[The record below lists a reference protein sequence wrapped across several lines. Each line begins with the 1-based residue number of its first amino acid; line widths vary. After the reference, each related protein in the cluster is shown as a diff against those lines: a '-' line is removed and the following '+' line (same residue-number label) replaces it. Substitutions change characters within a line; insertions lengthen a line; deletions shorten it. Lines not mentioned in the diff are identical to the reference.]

1 MVKLNDSVNKLQWIS
16 YLRVIATVCVIIIHI
31 SYRVFDGPIG
41 SYFWWVGNVFDSSA
55 RFAVPIFVMLSGALL
70 LPKEYK
76 LSLFL
81 KKMTLR
87 IVFPFIFW
95 ILFYILFYLFRDI
108 HNEGSVSM
116 SYAFKFIVSNLYNI
130 PNFAFHFWYIYMLIG
145 LYLFIPIIG
154 KWIRIA
160 TEKEIEY
167 FLLLW
172 VLNLILCETEFGHKI
187 IDDFNLQIFTGYLG
201 YLILGYYL
209 SRKEINWSKKMVQI
223 LSFLFILF
231 GALFTIFGTWLLSL
245 HKGSYDSSFHNYLS
259 INVLILSVGL
269 FLFVKRIGFPHL
281 NWVDII
287 CNFIDK
293 HSYGIYL
300 VHIFVLEC
308 FVKLRIDLNF
318 WSMSGKFPIFGVVIT
333 TVLCLCIS
341 TIMIYLINKLPFGKY
356 ISGVS

>member
-1 MVKLNDSVNKLQWIS
+1 
-16 YLRVIATVCVIIIHI
+16 
-31 SYRVFDGPIG
+31 
-41 SYFWWVGNVFDSSA
+41 
-55 RFAVPIFVMLSGALL
+55 
-70 LPKEYK
+70 
-76 LSLFL
+76 
-81 KKMTLR
+81 
-87 IVFPFIFW
+87 
-95 ILFYILFYLFRDI
+95 
-108 HNEGSVSM
+108 
-116 SYAFKFIVSNLYNI
+116 
-130 PNFAFHFWYIYMLIG
+130 
-145 LYLFIPIIG
+145 
-154 KWIRIA
+154 
-160 TEKEIEY
+160 
-167 FLLLW
+167 
-172 VLNLILCETEFGHKI
+172 
-187 IDDFNLQIFTGYLG
+187 
-201 YLILGYYL
+201 
-209 SRKEINWSKKMVQI
+209 MVQI